1 MTTIADKRAQLY
13 REWFLATLSN
23 DENYYFSTL
32 ALGVPDGDTEQDL
45 LWDLEGGWYDK
56 DIDDTI
62 NVYLNAKKCYGEG
75 GYFVNG
81 EVIMDEDMA
90 LYEAGYDDLPKKI
103 YKRHTIQ
110 N

>member
-62 NVYLNAKKCYGEG
+62 NVYLNAKKRYGKG

-81 EVIMDEDMA
+81 KVIMDEYIA

-103 YKRHTIQ
+103 YKRHAIQ

>member
-62 NVYLNAKKCYGEG
+62 KSGMDDYLIKP
-75 GYFVNG
+75 
-81 EVIMDEDMA
+81 ITMHS
-90 LYEAGYDDLPKKI
+90 LYEKINKYKK
-103 YKRHTIQ
+103 
-110 N
+110 

>member
-23 DENYYFSTL
+23 DENYYFGTL

-90 LYEAGYDDLPKKI
+90 LYEAGYNDLPKKI
-103 YKRHTIQ
+103 YKRHTIW

>member
-45 LWDLEGGWYDK
+45 LWDLEGGWYDN

-62 NVYLNAKKCYGEG
+62 NVYLEAKKHYGEG
-75 GYFVNG
+75 GYYVRDM
-81 EVIMDEDMA
+81 VIMDENTA
-90 LYEAGYDDLPKKI
+90 LYEAGYRDFPQRI
-103 YKRHTIQ
+103 YKKHGKWD
-110 N
+110 